1 MKVYDKD
8 IRKMLLEKF
17 LTIKDFVSD
26 PATKLIYEMDIC
38 IGSARVDIAVVNGKM
53 YGFEIKSERDTLER
67 LPSQVEAYNKIF
79 DFIILRIAEDHLSK
93 IGTMVPDFWGLYS
106 VKKNKEKAY
115 LVRKRQAKKNPNV
128 DVFFLSQLLWK
139 EELLNLLYNNGITK
153 GVKSKSRYQLGII
166 AVENIEREYIADYVK
181 STLKSRKGWK
191 AVELQQLCDGS
202 HLL

>member
-26 PATKLIYEMDIC
+26 PATKLIY
-38 IGSARVDIAVVNGKM
+38 
-53 YGFEIKSERDTLER
+53 
-67 LPSQVEAYNKIF
+67 
-79 DFIILRIAEDHLSK
+79 
-93 IGTMVPDFWGLYS
+93 
-106 VKKNKEKAY
+106 
-115 LVRKRQAKKNPNV
+115 
-128 DVFFLSQLLWK
+128 
-139 EELLNLLYNNGITK
+139 LLYNNGITK